1 MKKDKSDKFKML
13 KTIIVLLKILG
24 WISLVAGVAAAIEI
38 LAMPQ
43 VIDKLGLSSFSQSPW
58 LLALAMLIATVVYT
72 MIFFAL
78 SEGIQAFLSIEC
90 NTRKLRDLL
99 DKK

>member
-1 MKKDKSDKFKML
+1 ML

-24 WISLVAGVAAAIEI
+24 WISLAAGVAAAIEI
-38 LAMPQ
+38 LAVPQ
-43 VIDKLGLSSFSQSPW
+43 VIDKLGLSSLSQSPW
-58 LLALAMLIATVVYT
+58 LLALVMLIATVVYT

-78 SEGIQAFLSIEC
+78 AEVLQVFLSIEY
-90 NTRKLRDLL
+90 NTRKLRELL

>member
-1 MKKDKSDKFKML
+1 MKKDKSERFKML

-24 WISLVAGVAAAIEI
+24 WISLAAGVAAAIEI
-38 LAMPQ
+38 LAVPQ
-43 VIDKLGLSSFSQSPW
+43 VIDKLGLSSLSQSPW
-58 LLALAMLIATVVYT
+58 LLALVMLIATVVYT

-78 SEGIQAFLSIEC
+78 AEVLQVFLSIEY
-90 NTRKLRDLL
+90 NTRKLRELL